1 MPWGGDGH
9 NVQLYTR
16 KTVLFCLG
24 NWYKIFW
31 KKSFS
36 ITFSRPSS
44 SPKFKLFTV
53 CRATKTGEKKL
64 PKVHTRQPKLAI
76 WSLMIGSFSISYCNF
91 LTSLILAT
99 QEILGE
105 YKLMSCL
112 PKAFPV
118 FSSFSF
124 SSCCLY
130 SAYVL
135 LIVSLLAL
143 STYSCVPLRP
153 NKYTLPLLM
162 TLFKHSRFLCCSM
175 PSFGVSTLY
184 PKKSSSFNMFSTSA
198 IIFITGRNRHHIN
211 IRYKGNINNTS
222 VIIFLMD
229 NLDDFCKLS
238 RNSH

>member
-1 MPWGGDGH
+1 MVISTTLYKENSSFLSGQQIQNILKKFFNHLH
-9 NVQLYTR
+9 NLHFQGLLHCQNLNCSLYAQPL
-16 KTVLFCLG
+16 KQA
-24 NWYKIFW
+24 
-31 KKSFS
+31 KKNYQRFN
-36 ITFSRPSS
+36 
-44 SPKFKLFTV
+44 
-53 CRATKTGEKKL
+53 
-64 PKVHTRQPKLAI
+64 TRQPKLAI
-76 WSLMIGSFSISYCNF
+76 WSLTIGSFSISYCNF

-105 YKLMSCL
+105 YKLMSFL

-118 FSSFSF
+118 FLSFSF
-124 SSCCLY
+124 SSRCLY

-153 NKYTLPLLM
+153 NKYTLPFLM
-162 TLFKHSRFLCCSM
+162 THFKHSRFLCCSM
-175 PSFGVSTLY
+175 PSFGVSTVY

-198 IIFITGRNRHHIN
+198 IIFITGWNRHHID

-229 NLDDFCKLS
+229 NWDDFCKLS
-238 RNSH
+238 KNSQ